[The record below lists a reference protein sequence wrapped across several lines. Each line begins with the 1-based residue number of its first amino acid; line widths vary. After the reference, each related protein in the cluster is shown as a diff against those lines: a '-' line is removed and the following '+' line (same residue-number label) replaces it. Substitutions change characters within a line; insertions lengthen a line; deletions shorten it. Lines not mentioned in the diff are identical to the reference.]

1 MRDAAPRLHQFR
13 MWQPIRV
20 VDAIDYAANNS
31 VGLIATGNRTVASS
45 LRLPQALSGLPPF
58 CVLYTNTQSPF
69 GEDPRDQIG
78 FRRLPVP
85 RLRQPG
91 TDRSRLFDGSLRK

>member
-1 MRDAAPRLHQFR
+1 MRDAAPGPHQFR

-20 VDAIDYAANNS
+20 VDAIDYAANDS
-31 VGLIATGNRTVASS
+31 VGLIATSNRIVIIEPEATSS
-45 LRLPQALSGLPPF
+45 TQWVSCVLR
-58 CVLYTNTQSPF
+58 LYTNTQSPF

-91 TDRSRLFDGSLRK
+91 TDRSRLFDGS